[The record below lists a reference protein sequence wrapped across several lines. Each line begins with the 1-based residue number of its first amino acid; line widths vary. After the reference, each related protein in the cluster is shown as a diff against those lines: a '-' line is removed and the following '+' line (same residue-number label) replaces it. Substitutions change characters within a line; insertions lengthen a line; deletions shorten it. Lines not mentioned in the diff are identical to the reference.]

1 MGTCGQPRY
10 VFQDFCLK
18 QCIGFIIFCLNQG
31 IDFII
36 FCLKQGLKG
45 QGMRGRATP
54 PHPRIYRVPPPG
66 STRTLVWILFFPL
79 FRTRLVNVSQ
89 SRGQAVPPR
98 RGTCRLSLVG
108 IGQGTLVCLE
118 MGKTNIISIFGF
130 EGVSSF
136 ISTAP
141 CHKSQIH
148 LC

>member
-1 MGTCGQPRY
+1 MFFRIF
-10 VFQDFCLK
+10 VLNSVSVLSFFVLIRVSILSFFVLNRVLK
-18 QCIGFIIFCLNQG
+18 VRASGAGPHLPTQG
-31 IDFII
+31 YIEY
-36 FCLKQGLKG
+36 
-45 QGMRGRATP
+45 P
-54 PHPRIYRVPPPG
+54 PPPG

-89 SRGQAVPPR
+89 SIGPAVQSR

-118 MGKTNIISIFGF
+118 IGKTNIISIFGF

-141 CHKSQIH
+141 CYKSQIH
-148 LC
+148 LF